1 MRLTPKFCSACGHT
15 VDTREIA
22 GHMRQ
27 ICPACDR
34 IHYRNPL
41 PVAAALVR
49 HATGNVLLVRRAKPP
64 HQGAWCLPMG
74 FAEIGETIDQAAQR
88 ELKEEAGIDARII
101 RLVDA
106 HSTLSEYYGDLL
118 IVTFAMEKTGG
129 TEIAGDD
136 ADDVRYFPVDDH
148 PPLAFTANERALGI
162 VTAAAATPHP

>member
-1 MRLTPKFCSACGHT
+1 MRLIPKFCAACGHR
-15 VDTREIA
+15 VETRDLD
-22 GHMRQ
+22 GYPRQ
-27 ICPACDR
+27 ICPACNR

-49 HATGNVLLVRRAKPP
+49 SAAGEILLVRRAKRP

-88 ELKEEAGIDARII
+88 ELKEEAGIDARILH
-101 RLVDA
+101 LVDA
-106 HSTLSEYYGDLL
+106 HSTLSDYYGDLL

-129 TEIAGDD
+129 IEVAGDD

-148 PPLAFTANERALGI
+148 PPLAFTANERALRI
-162 VTAAAATPHP
+162 VTAAEPTFHP